1 MICRL
6 IVGLTRSMLKLHQWK
21 LLVLALA
28 ANVTL
33 IASLAQGDIKRWA
46 QINWLDVISEGG
58 AALLALVWLLL
69 ILHSRPHGRVTQWLS
84 TGLSCIFLASF
95 QDWLDEFIAFPVSA
109 FWDHWVESG
118 LMPIGL
124 GLLTFGIYH
133 WHQEQLTINEQ
144 LRKRERLFRDHRG
157 LDFITQLNGATYL
170 RKLLEQ
176 ELHHSRQNNLPL
188 ALILIDVDFFDATN
202 RRYGHAEGD
211 RLLQALGE
219 LILLNIRRN
228 DLLCRYAGDR
238 FALVLPNTTR
248 SLAEKI
254 SQEIALAIQYFAFKT
269 SVQGESIFH
278 SASTGIAIA
287 GDTLQ
292 QPDTTED
299 LLQRAT
305 RNLLQAKEKRP
316 NFIDQVA

>member
-1 MICRL
+1 
-6 IVGLTRSMLKLHQWK
+6 MLKLHQWK

>member
-1 MICRL
+1 
-6 IVGLTRSMLKLHQWK
+6 MLKLHQWK

-84 TGLSCIFLASF
+84 IGLSCIFLASF

-188 ALILIDVDFFDATN
+188 ALILIDIDFFDATN

>member
-1 MICRL
+1 
-6 IVGLTRSMLKLHQWK
+6 MLKLHQWK

-33 IASLAQGDIKRWA
+33 IASLAQGDSKRWA

-84 TGLSCIFLASF
+84 IGLSCIFLASF

-188 ALILIDVDFFDATN
+188 ALILIDIDFFDATN